1 MTEDQPTARL
11 IASARKGEKDF
22 REAEGTLE
30 MQRMVLQKLA
40 KRENQ
45 AKGFQSET
53 MSTEASTISLEELR
67 RKTTQALHTIWGSY
81 SRRKHVFYRRD

>member
-1 MTEDQPTARL
+1 MTEDQPTAQL
-11 IASARKGEKDF
+11 IASARKEENDF

-45 AKGFQSET
+45 VKGFQSET
-53 MSTEASTISLEELR
+53 MSTEASALSLEGLR
-67 RKTTQALHTIWGSY
+67 K
-81 SRRKHVFYRRD
+81 KHVN